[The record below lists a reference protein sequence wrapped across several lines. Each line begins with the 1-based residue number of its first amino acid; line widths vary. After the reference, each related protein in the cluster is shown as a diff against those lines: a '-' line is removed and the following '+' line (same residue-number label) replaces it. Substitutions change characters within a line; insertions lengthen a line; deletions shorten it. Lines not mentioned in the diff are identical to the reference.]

1 MSDGF
6 IFWQRPVRIV
16 GSCRA
21 EVAATRLRG
30 LLSTSARFSGEERL
44 LGRVDGREFRVW
56 KKTLF
61 GASADVVQLE
71 GRIDAGPEGAVIEGT
86 LSYRAATKLQF
97 VGFLVLGLAIAA
109 SGILQKLSGGAN
121 ADPVI
126 GFGAALFVITGLW
139 VVTARSMKA
148 TQIAFLESRLQEML
162 ASEAPSA

>member
-6 IFWQRPVRIV
+6 IFWQRPLRIA
-16 GSCRA
+16 GPCPA
-21 EVAATRLRG
+21 EVAAARLRG
-30 LLSTSARFSGEERL
+30 LLSVPARFSAEDRL
-44 LGRVDGREFRVW
+44 LGRIDGREFRVW

-71 GRIDAGPEGAVIEGT
+71 GRIDAGPEGAVIEGM

-109 SGILQKLSGGAN
+109 SGAMQKLSGSAT

-126 GFGAALFVITGLW
+126 VFGAALVIITGLW
-139 VVTARSMKA
+139 VVTARTMKER
-148 TQIAFLESRLQEML
+148 QIDFLESRLREVL
-162 ASEAPSA
+162 ASEDR